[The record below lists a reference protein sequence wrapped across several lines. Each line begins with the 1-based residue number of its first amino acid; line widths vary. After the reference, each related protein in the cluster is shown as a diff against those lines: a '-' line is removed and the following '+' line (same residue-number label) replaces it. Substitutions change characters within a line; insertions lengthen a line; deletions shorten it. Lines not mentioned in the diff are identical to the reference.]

1 MDDCSS
7 MPIRINQAGRSP
19 GTLTSAAIVPTESV
33 ALPEFGT
40 LPTLRVLF
48 SIPRS
53 TAYELE
59 KAGEIS
65 FVRLRKRGQIR
76 GKVLVD
82 FASVRGYLKR
92 CEEGQ

>member
-1 MDDCSS
+1 
-7 MPIRINQAGRSP
+7 MPIRNNQAGRSS
-19 GTLTSAAIVPTESV
+19 GKLTSAAIATTESA

-59 KAGEIS
+59 SEGEIR
-65 FVRLRKRGQIR
+65 FVRLRKRGR
-76 GKVLVD
+76 VSGRVLVD
-82 FASVRGYLKR
+82 LDSVRAYLDR
-92 CEEGQ
+92 CAEKNK